1 MRTVVISVNNKVVD
15 FFPEAGF
22 DIAPLVFKRLF
33 NAQTLDQV
41 SGNFTL
47 NFKLPLTEKNRQVF
61 EFIDQNDNVKS
72 FGDLQILKCS
82 ITADSDL
89 IIKGTLTINAITDK
103 AYEVT
108 LIGDNIDWAGI
119 FKQRSLRDIT
129 SFRKPIWSG
138 ARSSL
143 FNPWG
148 PNQYPNSVGYGD
160 LYDDTLALPIGQMED
175 QGGDYDFAMPLI
187 SYGNFKYPSIKGFI
201 GNNFL
206 GWWLNVQ
213 ELDANIMPTGFPY
226 QVYYGGQSV
235 TLIGQLV
242 GSPGGIGLYQTA
254 GTPADYGSTSD
265 LKDFFLIDDSLYQFE
280 GVNNGYWF
288 YNNPDFSL
296 DWNDIKPAPYLVTTV
311 KRMFQDLQYNV
322 GGDFFSNPKYKN
334 IIIPFVNNDYENK
347 IEPWNY
353 QVMARLNAEF
363 TQTDNGQVSTY
374 NWIRFNN
381 GENSQAFQFPGSKRV
396 QIIRP
401 NYTTFN
407 PFPAPGGNL
416 ENSWTPA
423 TLTLNEN
430 YMYEDTFF
438 KFDSPGV
445 NQQNAFQSYTVPK
458 DGTYNLTYTFRQ
470 FGAKNFT
477 VGTQN
482 DWYTGGIGSE
492 FHYMF
497 VKREIN
503 SNDFA
508 GSLGQGLVFW
518 DGGAFVTDPDV
529 IYDLPETIIG
539 NPFYNNMDTTPQDK
553 TITTTVDLKYGEV
566 IEFMVAICGFG
577 NPGPYPAIIPFPMDD
592 KVTIATGNQQLTIE
606 KFSTSQF
613 IVEPVNFE
621 EELNPAAWLP
631 DVNQADFLKSVINS
645 FNLFVSYDD
654 QNNRIDI
661 NEFENNF
668 LPSGTA
674 QDFTENTSIDFD
686 VKKEPLDRFKQVLFN
701 EVIDESD
708 VLDLTVVPT
717 ETYTNN
723 LNNFTE
729 IKNINLLWTDTAI
742 KEYRHVNV
750 NGTLVYPGTPLNQ
763 NGGSTIPIPTMSTLE
778 VSQANAYDLLA
789 DHAGYNDSDINF
801 NIRLL
806 RYEGLKPYY
815 SNANLLWIED
825 AGYDGFYPPLSQN
838 KIIPQA
844 TTLNI
849 LNYVDNWS
857 KWLSLIENNVLYTV
871 KAKLLTRDI
880 AQIDIRKPI
889 QIGNR
894 TFIIN
899 SIEGFNVLEDKTT
912 TMKIF
917 KKK

>member
-47 NFKLPLTEKNRQVF
+47 SFKLPLTEKNRQVF
-61 EFIDQNDNVKS
+61 EFIDQNDSIKS
-72 FGDLQILKCS
+72 FGNLLKLKCS

-89 IIKGTLTINAITDK
+89 IIKGTLNINAITNT

-108 LIGDNIDWAGI
+108 LIGDNIDWANI

-138 ARSSL
+138 ARSIGY
-143 FNPWG
+143 NQW
-148 PNQYPNSVGYGD
+148 PNQYPNSVGYGN
-160 LYDDTLALPIGQMED
+160 LYDNNLALPVGQTED
-175 QGGDYDFAMPLI
+175 EGADYDFAMPLI
-187 SYGNFKYPSIKGFI
+187 SYGNFKYPRIKGYI
-201 GNNFL
+201 ENNFGIFYL
-206 GWWLNVQ
+206 AVSIV
-213 ELDANIMPTGFPY
+213 DIKMPLSFPYPVYYNGSFVTVTNQISGFPGEAGAY
-226 QVYYGGQSV
+226 QVS
-235 TLIGQLV
+235 
-242 GSPGGIGLYQTA
+242 
-254 GTPADYGSTSD
+254 GTPANYGSSAD
-265 LKDFFLIDDSLYQFE
+265 LKDFFLINNSLYPFQ
-280 GVNNGYWF
+280 GVDNGYWF
-288 YNNPDFSL
+288 YNTIDFSL
-296 DWNDIKPAPYLVTTV
+296 DWNDIKPAPYLVTTI

-322 GGDFFSNPKYKN
+322 GGDFFNNPKYKN
-334 IIIPFVNNDYENK
+334 IIIPFISNDYEDQ

-353 QVMARLNAEF
+353 QVMARLNVAF
-363 TQTDNGQVSTY
+363 TQGDNGQIQTY

-381 GENSQAFQFPGSKRV
+381 GENSFAIQQPVGGKRIQF
-396 QIIRP
+396 IRP
-401 NYTTFN
+401 NYTKINNFT
-407 PFPAPGGNL
+407 AAGNL
-416 ENSWTPA
+416 QNSFTPA
-423 TLTLNEN
+423 LLPLNIKEN

-438 KFDSPGV
+438 KFDSVGA
-445 NQQNAFQSYTVPK
+445 NQNNTFQSYTVPK
-458 DGTYNLTYTFRQ
+458 TGKYNLTYIFRQ
-470 FGAKNFT
+470 FGAREST
-477 VGTQN
+477 VIGQN
-482 DWYTGGIGSE
+482 DWNNGGE
-492 FHYMF
+492 KFFYMF
-497 VKREIN
+497 VKRTN
-503 SNDFA
+503 NDYG
-508 GSLGQGLVFW
+508 GSLGRGLVFY
-518 DGGAFVTDPDV
+518 DGTNYITDPDV
-529 IYDLPETIIG
+529 LPGYIEESIIA
-539 NPFYNNMDTTPQDK
+539 NPFYNNLDTTPQNK
-553 TITTTVDLKYGEV
+553 TLTVTNVDLEYGDV
-566 IEFMVAICGFG
+566 IEFMIAICGPG
-577 NPGPYPAIIPFPMDD
+577 NATYTPGSPLSVDD
-592 KVTIATGNQQLTIE
+592 RVTIAIGNQQLTIE
-606 KFSTSQF
+606 KGSISEF

-621 EELNPAAWLP
+621 EELNPANWLP
-631 DVNQADFLKSVINS
+631 DINQAEFLKSVINS

-708 VLDLTVVPT
+708 VLQLTAVPT

-729 IKNINLLWTDTAI
+729 IKNINLLWTETAI
-742 KEYRHVNV
+742 KEYYSVKED
-750 NGTLVYPGTPLNQ
+750 GTLVYPIPFTTQLAKF
-763 NGGSTIPIPTMSTLE
+763 IPIPTMSTLE
-778 VSQANAYDLLA
+778 VSQANAYNLPD
-789 DHAGYNDSDINF
+789 GYNDSYINF
-801 NIRLL
+801 NVRLL
-806 RYEGLKPYY
+806 RYEGLKGYY
-815 SNANLLWIED
+815 SGFNILRIED
-825 AGYDGFYPPLSQN
+825 SGYLGNVSDLTSL

-880 AQIDIRKPI
+880 SQIDIRKPI

-899 SIEGFNVLEDKTT
+899 SIEGFNVLEDKVT

>member
-1 MRTVVISVNNKVVD
+1 MRTVVISINNEVID
-15 FFPEAGF
+15 LFPEEGF

-33 NAQTLDQV
+33 NAQNLEQV

-47 NFKLPLTEKNRQVF
+47 NFKLPLTEKNRQTF

-82 ITADSDL
+82 IVADSDL
-89 IIKGTLTINAITDK
+89 IIKGTLTIKAITDK
-103 AYEVT
+103 SYEVT
-108 LIGDNIDWAGI
+108 LIGDNIDWASI
-119 FKQRSLRDIT
+119 FKQRSLKDIQ

-138 ARSSL
+138 ARSPL
-143 FNPWG
+143 FNPWI
-148 PNQYPNSVGYGD
+148 NQFPNSVGYPD
-160 LYDDTLALPIGQMED
+160 MYQNTLALPIGQMED

-187 SYGNFKYPSIKGFI
+187 SYGNFKYPRIQGYIYKDGTFYY
-201 GNNFL
+201 L
-206 GWWLNVQ
+206 QVDNV
-213 ELDANIMPTGFPY
+213 DANIIPIDPT
-226 QVYYGGQSV
+226 QVNIFFNGLAINLTSQISGV
-235 TLIGQLV
+235 PNGT
-242 GSPGGIGLYQTA
+242 GLYQIFA
-254 GTPADYGSTSD
+254 FFFAPPANYGSSAD
-265 LKDFFLIDDSLYQFE
+265 LIDFFLINDALYQFQ

-288 YNNPDFSL
+288 YNNQDFSL

-322 GGDFFSNPKYKN
+322 GGDFFSDPKYKN
-334 IIIPFVNNDYENK
+334 IIIPFVSNDYENG

-353 QVMARLNAEF
+353 QVMARLDAEF

-401 NYTTFN
+401 NYTTVN

-430 YMYEDTFF
+430 YMYEDTFY
-438 KFDSPGV
+438 KFDSIGA

-458 DGTYNLTYTFRQ
+458 DGTYNLTYIFRQ

-477 VGTQN
+477 VATQN
-482 DWYTGGIGSE
+482 AWNLGGIGSK
-492 FHYMF
+492 FFYMF
-497 VKREIN
+497 VKRGQN
-503 SNDFA
+503 NNDFS

-518 DGGAFVTDPDV
+518 DGLNFITDPDV
-529 IYDLPETIIG
+529 IPGFIEETITAD
-539 NPFYNNMDTTPQDK
+539 PFYINMDTTPQDK
-553 TITTTVDLKYGEV
+553 TLSITADLKYGDV

-577 NPGPYPAIIPFPMDD
+577 QNGPYPAGVPLPMDD
-592 KVTIATGNQQLTIE
+592 KRTIATGNQQLTIE

-621 EELNPAAWLP
+621 TELNPADWLP
-631 DVNQADFLKSVINS
+631 DINQADFLKSIINS
-645 FNLFVSYDD
+645 YNLFVSYDD

-661 NEFENNF
+661 NEYENNF
-668 LPSGTA
+668 LPLGTS
-674 QDFTENTSIDFD
+674 QDFTEKTTIDSN

-701 EVIDESD
+701 EVIDDSD

-717 ETYTNN
+717 EIYTNN
-723 LNNFTE
+723 LTGFTE
-729 IKNINLLWTDTAI
+729 IKTIDILWTKTAI
-742 KEYRHVNV
+742 KEYRHIGAN
-750 NGTLVYPGTPLNQ
+750 NTTIYPP
-763 NGGSTIPIPTMSTLE
+763 NGGTTIPIPTMSTLE

-801 NIRLL
+801 NVRLL
-806 RYEGLKPYY
+806 KYEGLKGYF

-825 AGYDGFYPPLSQN
+825 NGYIGFVPDLILK

-844 TTLNI
+844 TALTSLT
-849 LNYVDNWS
+849 YVSNWK
-857 KWLSLIENNVLYTV
+857 KWLSLIENNILYTIE
-871 KAKLLTRDI
+871 AKILTSDI
-880 AQIDIRKPI
+880 AQIDLRKPI

-894 TFIIN
+894 SFIIN
-899 SIEGFNVLEDKTT
+899 SIERFNVLEDTPTIIKC
-912 TMKIF
+912 F